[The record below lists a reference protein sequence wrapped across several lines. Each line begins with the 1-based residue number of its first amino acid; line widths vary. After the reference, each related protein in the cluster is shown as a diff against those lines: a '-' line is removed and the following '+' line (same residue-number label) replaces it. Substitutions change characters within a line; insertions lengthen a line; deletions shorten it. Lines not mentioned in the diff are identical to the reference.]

1 MVSCSYSH
9 RIIVDCDFI
18 RWLSTSQQKSMIIS
32 KMLRININS
41 KEHKKQNII
50 ILEKDFES
58 LCKEGI
64 IKDKDTI
71 RGGVSPFDINE
82 ELGDLTDK
90 ELTMEALRLITGVV
104 LTRRKPF
111 QMVLLTTTEGK
122 KKYFDNYSEFL
133 EKLKN
138 FDIKNENE
146 GLVIINDLYKTYT
159 SEREMGR

>member
-1 MVSCSYSH
+1 MVFVSYSH

-18 RWLSTSQQKSMIIS
+18 RWLSTQQQKSAIIS

-41 KEHKKQNII
+41 KENKKQNII
-50 ILEKDFES
+50 ILEKDFED
-58 LCKEGI
+58 LCNEGI

-82 ELGDLTDK
+82 ELGDLASKDLPIET
-90 ELTMEALRLITGVV
+90 LRLITGVV

-122 KKYFDNYSEFL
+122 KKYLTTYSDFL
-133 EKLKN
+133 SKLKN

-146 GLVIINDLYKTYT
+146 GLVIINDLHKTYT
-159 SEREMGR
+159 SQREIGR